1 LGGKLKFEY
10 LYITKLF
17 SNMGLRKFIA
27 TTILEYFNEQQIL
40 NENLHLIDNI
50 LDKINKMGKHS
61 LSYDEKVYLKQYR
74 DNNINLDLEKWL
86 LSNDDYTFDNNGN
99 KLLYDEFEDEED
111 IFYNYDKLKRVIS
124 KHLMKKPFTNNADWG
139 GGYVWNVNSDNNFEG
154 LFLYLGDDDLVLLK
168 REVVDDEYQDE
179 TIKTITNKRE
189 FYNVLLWIEKN
200 GK

>member
-1 LGGKLKFEY
+1 
-10 LYITKLF
+10 
-17 SNMGLRKFIA
+17 MGLRKFIA
-27 TTILEYFNEQQIL
+27 TTILEYLNEQQIL

-50 LDKINKMGKHS
+50 LDKISKMGKHS

-139 GGYVWNVNSDNNFEG
+139 GGYVWNVNSGNNFEG

-200 GK
+200 EK